1 MWSSISRSFNFKVHF
16 FLQPIASWTRKKLT
30 RDEKD
35 LFYILDNS
43 DDFAHLTLK
52 ETSKYENYVKFST
65 LLKNL
70 ADLYQINFIDLN
82 EQINKSNN
90 LNNSFFVDRVHMN
103 DLGYDEISEIIL
115 NYI

>member
-1 MWSSISRSFNFKVHF
+1 M
-16 FLQPIASWTRKKLT
+16 T

-70 ADLYQINFIDLN
+70 ADLSVNTVMKQMKELL
-82 EQINKSNN
+82 K
-90 LNNSFFVDRVHMN
+90 
-103 DLGYDEISEIIL
+103 
-115 NYI
+115 